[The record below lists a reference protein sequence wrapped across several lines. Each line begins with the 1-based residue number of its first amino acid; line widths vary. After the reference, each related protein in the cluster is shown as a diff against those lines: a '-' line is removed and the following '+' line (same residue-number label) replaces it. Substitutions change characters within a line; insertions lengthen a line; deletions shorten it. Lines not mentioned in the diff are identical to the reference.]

1 VCLRTKRN
9 FSFKTKPLNKLEGS
23 SSSCSVYRIDL
34 KTLPRKSGQGS
45 VGIFCI
51 IDSYSGWP
59 ILKGVSDFS
68 AETTA
73 RVFFSEVITKWRI
86 PEIVISDRGAS
97 FCSKFF
103 TCIVKML
110 GIKHR
115 ISSAK
120 SPQTN
125 GICESLVKRASDLL
139 KIYAKDDTFVDDS
152 VPLCEMCLTATS
164 HIDLKLSPFEIH
176 MGLKMNVRLRVELTE
191 PAPKLSQDQ
200 QSYFD

>member
-1 VCLRTKRN
+1 
-9 FSFKTKPLNKLEGS
+9 
-23 SSSCSVYRIDL
+23 
-34 KTLPRKSGQGS
+34 
-45 VGIFCI
+45 
-51 IDSYSGWP
+51 
-59 ILKGVSDFS
+59 
-68 AETTA
+68 
-73 RVFFSEVITKWRI
+73 
-86 PEIVISDRGAS
+86 
-97 FCSKFF
+97 
-103 TCIVKML
+103 ML

-200 QSYFD
+200 QSYFDWLRQRLKDIHAAVDQNFAENKANMKSSYYRRHHRLRGSAALL